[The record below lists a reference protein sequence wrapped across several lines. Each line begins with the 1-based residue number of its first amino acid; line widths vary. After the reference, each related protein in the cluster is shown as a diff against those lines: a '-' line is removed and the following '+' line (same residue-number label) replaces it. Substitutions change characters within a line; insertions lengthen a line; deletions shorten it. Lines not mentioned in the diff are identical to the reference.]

1 MSSKSRL
8 NQPNRKLFA
17 TLVRTLFGAVMV
29 ALISVL
35 IDSLNAKAIAQVP
48 DASPDSDQGSI
59 WVLALVWGIGL
70 SLLCCAIVSAKQA
83 VEASKWP
90 TVEGTIT
97 GLSLPATSAGNYGT
111 VCEAMVRYEYTVD
124 GQEYTGCRV
133 AFGYGGSGDILAH
146 QAIYDKLHD
155 ASSVRVRYNPQ
166 NHAISTLS
174 CGINN
179 SIKTV
184 LAYAIFFLGISF
196 TISTSI
202 GWIAVVAIVSMV
214 LLMWMA
220 SQLDHVLLSN
230 IKVPPDE

>member
-1 MSSKSRL
+1 M
-8 NQPNRKLFA
+8 A
-17 TLVRTLFGAVMV
+17 II
-29 ALISVL
+29 ISAL
-35 IDSLNAKAIAQVP
+35 IDSLNAKAIAQAP
-48 DASPDSDQGSI
+48 DASPGSNQVPIWLQALI
-59 WVLALVWGIGL
+59 WVLGL
-70 SLLCCAIVSAKQA
+70 SLLCCTIVSAMRA
-83 VEASKWP
+83 VKACEWP

-97 GLSLPATSAGNYGT
+97 GLSLSTTSAGSYGS
-111 VCEAMVRYEYTVD
+111 VYEAMVTYQYTVD
-124 GQEYTGCRV
+124 GQEDTGCRV
-133 AFGYGGSGDILAH
+133 AFGYCGSGDMRTH
-146 QAIYDKLHD
+146 QAIYGKLHG
-155 ASSVRVRYNPQ
+155 ASSVRVRYNRQ

-202 GWIAVVAIVSMV
+202 AWIALVALVSVV

-230 IKVPPDE
+230 IKVPSDE